1 MSFQTSR
8 PERSIRSSDEALA
21 APPASTAPPMSTLLE
36 TETDGAVRTLRLNR
50 PDKRNALNGALVTAL
65 KEALDAVEADDEI
78 RVAILT
84 GAGSAFS
91 AGADLAA
98 LRALQDASPR
108 ENERDSRH
116 LAELFRQIYR
126 HPLPIV
132 AQVNGPAVGGGA
144 GLAAVCDLSLAAED
158 ATIGFSEVRIGF
170 VPAIVM
176 VFVRRKLGETAAR
189 DLLLRG
195 RLVDGAAAADL
206 GLVTRAVPSDRLA
219 DETQALA
226 RELATETSGTA
237 VALTKRMM
245 AQVPGMGLEEA
256 LDYAVQMNAFAR
268 STEDCEAGI
277 EAFLNDE
284 APPWAAS

>member
-1 MSFQTSR
+1 
-8 PERSIRSSDEALA
+8 
-21 APPASTAPPMSTLLE
+21 MSTPLE
-36 TETDGAVRTLRLNR
+36 TETDGPVRTLRLAR

-65 KEALDAVEADDEI
+65 SDALDAAEADDEV
-78 RVAILT
+78 RVVVLT

-91 AGADLAA
+91 AGADLAS
-98 LRALQDASPR
+98 LKALQDASPR

-116 LAELFRQIYR
+116 LAGLFRRIYR
-126 HPLPIV
+126 HSLPII

-158 ATIGFSEVRIGF
+158 AEIGFSEVRIGF

-195 RLVDGAAAADL
+195 RLVEGTEAADL
-206 GLVTRAVPSDRLA
+206 GLLTRAVPADRLA
-219 DETQALA
+219 TETQALA
-226 RELATETSGTA
+226 HELATTTSGTA
-237 VALTKRMM
+237 VALTKRML
-245 AQVPGMGLEEA
+245 AQVPGMGLAEA

-268 STEDCEAGI
+268 GTEDCRAGV

-284 APPWAAS
+284 DPPWAAA